1 MTITQPMQGYICM
14 FSMHLVTKNSV
25 FPPGPAST
33 HFCYH
38 SLHSEAFNQQHRDAE
53 YFKITGVCPHVVLG
67 VLVNSWLNMSWQHAQ
82 VTKKAS
88 HILAGISKCGQQYQ
102 GNDHPPVLSTGEAT
116 L

>member
-1 MTITQPMQGYICM
+1 
-14 FSMHLVTKNSV
+14 MHLVTKNSV
-25 FPPGPAST
+25 FPPGPANT

-38 SLHSEAFNQQHRDAE
+38 SLHSEAFNQQHRDVE
-53 YFKITGVCPHVVLG
+53 YFKIAGVCPHVVLG

-116 L
+116 F